1 MWFLGCGK
9 SPPWYISRGSVFLF
23 KVPISKISMSV
34 FEIPEPLMQEAF
46 LSGYYSVIL
55 KKSTEGE
62 FNGRAI
68 ICCDLA
74 GG

>member
-1 MWFLGCGK
+1 VVFGLREE
-9 SPPWYISRGSVFLF
+9 SALVYFQRVSVFIQGAL
-23 KVPISKISMSV
+23 SKIAMSV
-34 FEIPEPLMQEAF
+34 SEIPEPLMQEAF
-46 LSGYYSVIL
+46 LSGYYAVIL
-55 KKSTEGE
+55 KKSAEGE